1 MSEVLNV
8 KVERLARL
16 DNGSKIRAF
25 CDLLFGGLF
34 LIKGFRVV
42 EGENGAFIGMPQHQ
56 SKHGKW
62 FDVFVPGTPEIREYI
77 TEVIMQ
83 AYKGEE
89 Q

>member
-8 KVERLARL
+8 KIKRLAMV
-16 DNGSKIRAF
+16 DNGSKIKAF
-25 CDLLFGGLF
+25 CDLLFEGLF

-42 EGENGAFIGMPQHQ
+42 ESEKGAFIGMPQQQ
-56 SKHGKW
+56 SKNGKW
-62 FDVFVPGTPEIREYI
+62 YDVFVPGTPEIREYI